1 MRNLL
6 LKQGPVWKW
15 PIIAMCGLPL
25 LTHAGAMDQFT
36 DPKDG
41 KLDASQYI
49 LDNTTG
55 FLPVPVIVNDPAIG
69 AGGGAA
75 LLFFHES
82 EDRKQ
87 RRLSGEMVADIPTS
101 VSGVVGVATSNGTK
115 VLGGFHSGN
124 WFNDRIR
131 YLGGLFGAEIN
142 MKFYDQDDAI
152 KFKSKAIHF
161 FQDIDFRI
169 GQSNFFIGAN
179 YAYTDS
185 DTSFDL
191 SEVIPEIGPTNP
203 AELRD
208 GAFGLKLTFDNRN
221 NQFAPTVGTKA
232 GIEYSNHN
240 KAFGAQFDYQ
250 LWHAFAMHHARLS
263 NKWGLGLRAD
273 AKTITGDTPYPFYAP
288 PSIDMRGIA
297 MMRYQGDSTGLVE
310 AELSYDID
318 GRWTV
323 LGFVG
328 SGIAVNEDQK
338 VSDATLRNVQGAGF
352 RYLIARQLG
361 LTAGLD
367 VAVGPEETTTYI
379 QFGGAW

>member
-1 MRNLL
+1 
-6 LKQGPVWKW
+6 
-15 PIIAMCGLPL
+15 
-25 LTHAGAMDQFT
+25 MDQFK
-36 DPKDG
+36 DPQDG
-41 KLDASQYI
+41 RLDASQYI

-87 RRLSGEMVADIPTS
+87 KRLSGEMVADIPTS

-124 WFNDRIR
+124 WYQDRIR

-142 MKFYDQDDAI
+142 MKFYDQNDAI
-152 KFKSKAIHF
+152 KFKSNAIHF

-169 GQSNFFIGAN
+169 GASNFFVGAN
-179 YAYTDS
+179 YTYTDS

-191 SEVIPEIGPTNP
+191 SELIPEIGPTNP

-208 GAFGLKLTFDNRN
+208 GALGVKLTFDNRN
-221 NQFAPTVGTKA
+221 NQFAPTKGTKA
-232 GIEYSNHN
+232 GIEFNSHN

-250 LWHAFAMHHARLS
+250 LWHAYALHYARLS
-263 NKWGLGLRAD
+263 KRWGLGLRAD
-273 AKTITGDTPYPFYAP
+273 TKTITGDEPYPFYAP

-297 MMRYQGDSTGLVE
+297 MMRYQGDSTGLAE

-318 GRWTV
+318 DRWTV

-328 SGIAVNEDQK
+328 TGVAVNEGQK
-338 VSDATLRNVQGAGF
+338 LSDVTLRNVQGVGF